1 MESITFQYP
10 FWYLLLCIV
19 LGAAYAALLYFK
31 DETFAEQY
39 PRLPKWLAIL
49 RFLAVTLIAVLL
61 LQPLLK
67 TLVEDVKKPTVVM
80 AFDQSESVGVV
91 LKGDTLKAVSNAWQ
105 QAKNRLSQKYEVV
118 EYAFGDE
125 VRQPVDFQFTDK
137 VSDVSKVMSLV
148 ADLYAGQNLGA
159 LVVATDGIYNQGSN
173 PLYLANRLNAPVYTV
188 GLGDTLIRKDL
199 VLKRVFYNKIAYLG
213 DKFSVQVD
221 VSARNCAGSNTQLTI
236 AKVDENGTANL
247 IQETV
252 QIRNND
258 FFETRE
264 YVLEADK
271 AGVQRYRVSLSTLN
285 GEASRSNNFREFY
298 VEVLDARQKIL
309 IVGNSPHPD
318 ISAIRQSLE
327 NNRNYEVT
335 TELIRNINKVN
346 VADYDFV
353 ILHNLPSRTNDASAV
368 LNIAEQRKIPTMFL
382 VGTQTNLS
390 RFNQVQPV
398 LSIQGNTSNPNDVQ
412 AAINDGFNL
421 YTLNDELRKQLPQF
435 NPLVAPFGE
444 FTLKGGA
451 SVLLN
456 QRIGKV
462 DTKFPLLAF
471 GQQGDRK
478 VVVLA
483 AEGLWRW
490 RLFDFLQNQNHN
502 LFDEVIGKA
511 VQYATVKADKRRF
524 RISVAK
530 NIFNENEPVTFDAEL
545 YNESYELVNEPDVSL
560 TIINEEGREFNY
572 TFDKTTKGY
581 TLGAGVFPVG
591 NYRFNGR
598 VNFNGQNLTYS
609 GKFSVQAIQLELYE
623 TTADHGLLR
632 RLASEHGGRFFTV
645 DQLDILTEELLNKDL
660 KPVVFA
666 STRTRSVI
674 HMKWIFFLLL
684 GLLSMEWFLRRYH
697 GGY

>member
-10 FWYLLLCIV
+10 AWYLLLCIL
-19 LGAAYAALLYFK
+19 LGAGYAALLYFK
-31 DETFAEQY
+31 DKTFTEQY
-39 PRLPKWLAIL
+39 PNLPKWLAAL
-49 RFLAVTLIAVLL
+49 RFLAVTLIAILL

-67 TLVEDVKKPTVVM
+67 TVIEDVKKPTVVL
-80 AFDQSESVGVV
+80 ALDQSESVGAV
-91 LKGDTLKAVSNAWQ
+91 LKGDTLETFRNIWE
-105 QAKNRLSQKYEVV
+105 QAKNNLAEKYAVE

-137 VSDVSKVMSLV
+137 VTDVSKAVSLV
-148 ADLYAGQNLGA
+148 SDLYAGQNLGA
-159 LVVATDGIYNQGSN
+159 LVIATDGIYNQGSN
-173 PLYLANRLNAPVYTV
+173 PLYLADKLNAPVYTI
-188 GLGDTLIRKDL
+188 GLGDTMIRKDL
-199 VLKRVFYNKIAYLG
+199 VLKRVFHNKIAYLG
-213 DKFSVQVD
+213 DRFSVQVD
-221 VSARNCAGSNTQLTI
+221 VSARNCAGSSTNLTI
-236 AKVDENGTANL
+236 SKVDESGTSKL
-247 IQETV
+247 IQETI

-258 FFETRE
+258 YFETRE

-271 AGVQRYRVSLSTLN
+271 AGVQRYQVSLSTVN
-285 GEASRSNNFREFY
+285 GEASRSNNYREFY

-318 ISAIRQSLE
+318 MSAIRQSLE
-327 NNRNYEVT
+327 SNRNYEVT

-346 VADYDFV
+346 VAEYDFV
-353 ILHNLPSRTNDASAV
+353 ILHNLPSRTNDGSAV
-368 LNIAEQRKIPTMFL
+368 LNIAEQRKIPTMFI
-382 VGTQTNLS
+382 VGTQTNLA

-398 LSIQGNTSNPNDVQ
+398 LSIQGNTANPNDVQ

-421 YTLNDELRKQLPQF
+421 YTLDEQLRKQLPQF

-444 FTLKGGA
+444 FSLKGGA
-451 SVLLN
+451 TVLLN

-471 GQQGDRK
+471 GQDGERK

-490 RLFDFLQNQNHN
+490 RLFDFLQNQNHDI
-502 LFDEVIGKA
+502 FDEVVGKA

-530 NIFNENEPVTFDAEL
+530 NIFNENEPVTLDAEL

-572 TFDKTTKGY
+572 TFDKTTNGY
-581 TLGAGVFPVG
+581 TLEAGVFPVG

-598 VNFNGQNLTYS
+598 VNFNGQNLTYN
-609 GKFSVQAIQLELYE
+609 GKFSVQPIQLELYE

-632 RLASEHGGRFFTV
+632 RLASDHGGSFYDAGR
-645 DQLDILTEELLNKDL
+645 LDALTEELLQKDL

-674 HMKWIFFLLL
+674 HLKWIFFLLL

>member
-173 PLYLANRLNAPVYTV
+173 PLYLADRLNAPVYTV

-398 LSIQGNTSNPNDVQ
+398 LRIQGNTSNPNDVQ

>member
-1 MESITFQYP
+1 M
-10 FWYLLLCIV
+10 
-19 LGAAYAALLYFK
+19 
-31 DETFAEQY
+31 
-39 PRLPKWLAIL
+39 
-49 RFLAVTLIAVLL
+49 
-61 LQPLLK
+61 
-67 TLVEDVKKPTVVM
+67 
-80 AFDQSESVGVV
+80 
-91 LKGDTLKAVSNAWQ
+91 
-105 QAKNRLSQKYEVV
+105 
-118 EYAFGDE
+118 
-125 VRQPVDFQFTDK
+125 
-137 VSDVSKVMSLV
+137 
-148 ADLYAGQNLGA
+148 
-159 LVVATDGIYNQGSN
+159 
-173 PLYLANRLNAPVYTV
+173 
-188 GLGDTLIRKDL
+188 
-199 VLKRVFYNKIAYLG
+199 
-213 DKFSVQVD
+213 
-221 VSARNCAGSNTQLTI
+221 
-236 AKVDENGTANL
+236 
-247 IQETV
+247 
-252 QIRNND
+252 
-258 FFETRE
+258 
-264 YVLEADK
+264 
-271 AGVQRYRVSLSTLN
+271 
-285 GEASRSNNFREFY
+285 
-298 VEVLDARQKIL
+298 EVLDARQKIL

-421 YTLNDELRKQLPQF
+421 YTLNDELRKQLPLF

>member
-10 FWYLLLCIV
+10 AWYLLLCIL
-19 LGAAYAALLYFK
+19 LGAGYAALLYFK
-31 DETFAEQY
+31 DKTFTEQY
-39 PRLPKWLAIL
+39 PNLPKWLALL
-49 RFLAVTLIAVLL
+49 RFLAVTLIAILL

-67 TLVEDVKKPTVVM
+67 TLVEDVKKPAVVM
-80 AFDQSESVGVV
+80 ALDQSESLAAV
-91 LKGDTLKAVSNAWQ
+91 LKGDTLETFRNEWEA
-105 QAKNRLSQKYEVV
+105 AKNRLSEKYEVE
-118 EYAFGDE
+118 EYAFGE
-125 VRQPVDFQFTDK
+125 EPRQPVNFQFSDK
-137 VSDVSKVMSLV
+137 VTDISRVITLVSDLH
-148 ADLYAGQNLGA
+148 AGQNLGA
-159 LVVATDGIYNQGSN
+159 LVLATDGIYNQGSN
-173 PLYLANRLNAPVYTV
+173 PLYLANKLNAPVYTV

-199 VLKRVFYNKIAYLG
+199 ILKRVFHNEIAYLG

-221 VSARNCAGSNTQLTI
+221 VSARNCAGSNTNLNI
-236 AKVDENGTANL
+236 SKVDENGTSNL

-271 AGVQRYRVSLSTLN
+271 AGVQRYRVSLSAIS
-285 GEASRSNNFREFY
+285 GEASSSNNYREFY

-318 ISAIRQSLE
+318 MSAIKQSLE
-327 NNRNYEVT
+327 ENKNYEVT
-335 TELIRNINKVN
+335 TEVIRNINKVN
-346 VADYDFV
+346 VAEYDFV
-353 ILHNLPSRTNDASAV
+353 ILHNLPSRTNDGSAV
-368 LNIAEQRKIPTMFL
+368 LNIAEQRNIPTMFL
-382 VGTQTNLS
+382 VGTQTNLA

-398 LSIQGNTSNPNDVQ
+398 LSIQGNTTNPNDVQ
-412 AAINDGFNL
+412 AAVNDGFNL
-421 YTLNDELRKQLPQF
+421 FTIDEELRKQLPQF

-444 FTLKGGA
+444 FSLKGGA

-462 DTKFPLLAF
+462 DTKFPLMAF
-471 GQQGDRK
+471 GQEGERK
-478 VVVLA
+478 FVVLA

-490 RLFDFLQNQNHN
+490 RLFDFLQNQNHDI
-502 LFDEVIGKA
+502 FDEVIGKA

-572 TFDKTTKGY
+572 TFDKTTNGY
-581 TLGAGVFPVG
+581 TLEAGVFPVG

-598 VNFNGQNLTYS
+598 VNFNGQNLTYN
-609 GKFSVQAIQLELYE
+609 GKFSVQPIQLELYE

-632 RLASEHGGRFFTV
+632 RLAADHGGRFYTAG
-645 DQLDILTEELLNKDL
+645 QLDALAEELLQKDM

-666 STRTRSVI
+666 TTRTRSVI
-674 HMKWIFFLLL
+674 HLKWIFFLLL

>member
-1 MESITFQYP
+1 MESLTFQYP
-10 FWYLLLCIV
+10 FWYLFLCIL
-19 LGAAYAALLYFK
+19 LGAAYSALLYFK
-31 DETFAEQY
+31 EKSFSEQY
-39 PRLPKWLAIL
+39 PRLPKWLAAL
-49 RFLAVTLIAVLL
+49 RFIAVTLIAILL

-67 TLVEDVKKPTVVM
+67 TIVEDVKKPTVVLAM
-80 AFDQSESVGVV
+80 DQSESVGTA
-91 LKGDTLKAVSNAWQ
+91 LKVDTLEKFRGEWDKVKSS
-105 QAKNRLSQKYEVV
+105 LSSKYEVV
-118 EYAFGDE
+118 EYAFGDN
-125 VRQPVDFQFTDK
+125 VRQTADFQFNDK
-137 VSDVSKVMSLV
+137 VTDISKVMSMTS
-148 ADLYAGQNLGA
+148 DLYAGQNLGA
-159 LVVATDGIYNQGSN
+159 VVLATDGVFNQGSN
-173 PLYLANRLNAPVYTV
+173 PLYLADKLNAPVYTI

-199 VLKRVFYNKIAYLG
+199 ILKRVFFNKIAYLG

-221 VSARNCAGSNTQLTI
+221 VAGRNCAGSSTNLTI
-236 AKVDENGTANL
+236 AQIGEGGSSNL
-247 IQETV
+247 VQETV
-252 QIRNND
+252 QVKNND
-258 FFETRE
+258 YFETRE
-264 YVLEADK
+264 YVLEAAK
-271 AGVQRYRVSLSTLN
+271 AGVQRYRISLSPIS
-285 GEASRSNNFREFY
+285 GEASQSNNYREFY

-318 ISAIRQSLE
+318 MSSLKQSLE
-327 NNRNYEVT
+327 GNRNYEVSNK
-335 TELIRNINKVN
+335 LVKDIAKVN

-382 VGTQTNLS
+382 VGTQTNLP

-398 LSIQGNTSNPNDVQ
+398 LTVKGNSTNPNDVQ
-412 AAINDGFNL
+412 AAVNEGFNL
-421 YTLNDELRKQLPQF
+421 YTVGEELKKQLPQF

-451 SVLLN
+451 AVLFN

-471 GQQGDRK
+471 GQEGERK

-490 RLFDFLQNQNHN
+490 RLFDYLQNQNHN
-502 LFDEVIGKA
+502 IFDEVVGKA

-524 RISVAK
+524 RTSVAK

-560 TIINEEGREFNY
+560 TITNEEGRDFNY
-572 TFDKTTKGY
+572 TFDKTTKAF

-591 NYRFNGR
+591 NYRFTGR
-598 VNFNGQNLTYS
+598 VNFNGQDLTYN
-609 GKFSVQAIQLELYE
+609 GKFSVQPIQLELYE
-623 TTADHGLLR
+623 TTADHSLLR
-632 RLASEHGGRFFTV
+632 RLATDHGGQFYKAE
-645 DQLDILTEELLNKDL
+645 QLEALSKELLDKDL

-666 STRTRSVI
+666 TSRTRSVI
-674 HMKWIFFLLL
+674 HLKWIFFLLL
-684 GLLSMEWFLRRYH
+684 GLLSLEWFLRRYH